1 MSKKELQ
8 HRAYKASGVSYE
20 ESLKVT
26 QLDPCLYERL
36 GHEIGCEKLS
46 QLFYNHVFDD
56 KDNTWFL
63 NIFVSSTKREA
74 VDNQYR
80 FFVQIFGGPD
90 LYKQKKGKYT
100 RLAGRHAN
108 YPIGPNAAD
117 HWVKHMDDAIN
128 EHPNLNKLNKK
139 GNDDDDDDDG
149 NDDGNDNN
157 NNNNDHDHDHD
168 KMMNDNDIIETK
180 EAMRLYFRYT
190 AHYIVVAKEYMRED
204 QLSGGTQVDEGRV
217 W

>member
-1 MSKKELQ
+1 MSKQELQ
-8 HRAYKASGVSYE
+8 HRACKASGVSYE

-26 QLDPCLYERL
+26 QLVPCLYERL

-46 QLFYNHVFDD
+46 QLFYDHVFDD
-56 KDNTWFL
+56 KDNSWFL

-80 FFVQIFGGPD
+80 FFCQIFGGPD
-90 LYKQKKGKYT
+90 LYKQKKGKYI

-108 YPIGPNAAD
+108 YTIGHNAAD

-128 EHPNLNKLNKK
+128 EHPNLNKLN
-139 GNDDDDDDDG
+139 NSNNDDDDG
-149 NDDGNDNN
+149 NDDDDDNR
-157 NNNNDHDHDHD
+157 
-168 KMMNDNDIIETK
+168 MNGNDIIVTK

-190 AHYIVVAKEYMRED
+190 AHYIVVSKEYMRDD
-204 QLSGGTQVDEGRV
+204 QLSGGTGVDEGRV

>member
-1 MSKKELQ
+1 MSKQELQ

-26 QLDPCLYERL
+26 QLVPCLYERL
-36 GHEIGCEKLS
+36 GSEKGCEKLS
-46 QLFYNHVFDD
+46 QLFYDAVFEDT
-56 KDNTWFL
+56 DNGWFL

-74 VDNQYR
+74 VENQYR

-100 RLAGRHAN
+100 RLVGRHAA
-108 YPIGPNAAD
+108 YPIGHTAAD
-117 HWVKHMDDAIN
+117 HWVKHMEDAMN
-128 EHPNLNKLNKK
+128 EHPNLNKLHKSN
-139 GNDDDDDDDG
+139 NDSDDDDG
-149 NDDGNDNN
+149 NDDDDNDNN
-157 NNNNDHDHDHD
+157 RM
-168 KMMNDNDIIETK
+168 KENDILETK

-190 AHYIVVAKEYMRED
+190 AHYIVVAKEYMRDD
-204 QLSGGTQVDEGRV
+204 QLSGGTGVDEGRV

>member
-1 MSKKELQ
+1 MSKQELQ

-26 QLDPCLYERL
+26 QLVPCLYERL
-36 GHEIGCEKLS
+36 GYELGCEKLS
-46 QLFYNHVFDD
+46 QLFYDAVFDD
-56 KDNTWFL
+56 TDNGWFL

-74 VDNQYR
+74 VENQYR

-100 RLAGRHAN
+100 RLVGRHAA
-108 YPIGPNAAD
+108 YPIGHTAAD
-117 HWVKHMDDAIN
+117 HWVKHMEDAIN
-128 EHPNLNKLNKK
+128 EHPNLNKLNNTSN
-139 GNDDDDDDDG
+139 NDSDDDG
-149 NDDGNDNN
+149 NDDDDNDNN
-157 NNNNDHDHDHD
+157 RMDE
-168 KMMNDNDIIETK
+168 NDILETK

-190 AHYIVVAKEYMRED
+190 AHYIVVAKEYMRDD
-204 QLSGGTQVDEGRV
+204 QLSGGTGVDEGRV